1 MHKGKISSMLIAL
14 NDELYSF
21 LSQLSSVEQ
30 ARDIEGK
37 WSVNQ
42 NIDHLCKV
50 LLPVNKA
57 LSKPKFLLRYAFGRP
72 NREGR
77 NYEAL
82 VKRYLEKAQ
91 GPAKAPEVYRAKE
104 NKHLSPQ
111 ILWDHYQALS
121 QKLLKIID
129 RKWSEKQLDSY
140 LLVHPLLGKIT
151 IRELLYFV
159 HFHADHHFD
168 AMKKVLELR
177 NK

>member
-1 MHKGKISSMLIAL
+1 MHKGEISSMLIAL
-14 NDELYSF
+14 NEEIYTF
-21 LSQLSSVEQ
+21 LGQLCSVEQ
-30 ARDIEGK
+30 SENIDGK
-37 WSVNQ
+37 WSVSQ

-50 LLPVNKA
+50 LVPVNKA
-57 LSKPKFLLRYAFGRP
+57 LSKPKFLLRFAFGKP

-140 LLVHPLLGKIT
+140 LVVHPLLGKIT

-159 HFHADHHFD
+159 HFHSDHHFT
-168 AMKKVLELR
+168 AIKLVLDQ
-177 NK
+177 KIS